1 MERLWNA
8 LFGKNYFVYAW
19 SNCKPNE
26 AGQLERDN
34 ISLSELIAYKTSG
47 QLLSW
52 WVGLQNHVGIFQ
64 YSCWML
70 CNLSVKFAVQNFTL
84 MLQVTVEIHFSSFF
98 WVGILGVFEPNF
110 KAIGKVYIPYK
121 FVQRRHICVKTEEVF
136 FTSKFFPTI
145 YIFGW
150 LPVKICQHSEKLE
163 IPMPIQL
170 NRSILQSLG
179 RLSSEDCLKP

>member
-1 MERLWNA
+1 MHI
-8 LFGKNYFVYAW
+8 
-19 SNCKPNE
+19 KP
-26 AGQLERDN
+26 LDN
-34 ISLSELIAYKTSG
+34 FHPDG
-47 QLLSW
+47 R
-52 WVGLQNHVGIFQ
+52 VGLQNHVGIFW
-64 YSCWML
+64 YSYWML
-70 CNLSVKFAVQNFTL
+70 CNLSVKFAVQNFTNTL
-84 MLQVTVEIHFSSFF
+84 NIAGHCGDTFLLFF
-98 WVGILGVFEPNF
+98 LGWYLSLGVFEPNF

-170 NRSILQSLG
+170 NRSILQSRG